1 MRTLAMVGSGA
12 QRRGSLRNARGEFM
26 TEEKTIHEAPGD
38 VNALLE
44 RIEEAWRELFAALD
58 DIPEDQMSDPGVI
71 GEWSLKDL
79 FGHLAFWDEHAMAEI
94 ERALAGLPREDN
106 AWQEMNEAD
115 HAARRD
121 HTLPE
126 QRSAM
131 HQAHAALVERL
142 ESVAGI
148 EATPIDEAI
157 RVDTYEH
164 YLDHIKDI
172 QSWRQRAGI

>member
-1 MRTLAMVGSGA
+1 
-12 QRRGSLRNARGEFM
+12 M
-26 TEEKTIHEAPGD
+26 TEESASREAPGD
-38 VNALLE
+38 VHALLE
-44 RIEEAWRELFAALD
+44 RIEEAWRQLFAALD
-58 DIPEDQMSDPGVI
+58 DIPEERMSDPGVI

-79 FGHLAFWDEHAMAEI
+79 FGHLAFWDDHAVAEI

-106 AWQEMNEAD
+106 AWQEMNEID
-115 HAARRD
+115 HAARRG

-126 QRSAM
+126 QRAAM

-142 ESVAGI
+142 KSVAGI
-148 EATPIDEAI
+148 EAAPIDEAI

-172 QSWRQRAGI
+172 QAWLQRTGV

>member
-1 MRTLAMVGSGA
+1 
-12 QRRGSLRNARGEFM
+12 M
-26 TEEKTIHEAPGD
+26 TEETTSREAPAD
-38 VNALLE
+38 VHALLE
-44 RIEEAWRELFAALD
+44 RIEEAWRQLFAALD
-58 DIPEDQMSDPGVI
+58 DIPEDRLSDPGVI

-79 FGHLAFWDEHAMAEI
+79 FGHLAFWDEHAVEEI

-106 AWQEMNEAD
+106 AWQEMNETD
-115 HAARRD
+115 YAARRD
-121 HTLPE
+121 RTLPE

-148 EATPIDEAI
+148 EAAGIDEAI
-157 RVDTYEH
+157 RPDTYDH

-172 QSWRQRAGI
+172 HAWRQHASV

>member
-1 MRTLAMVGSGA
+1 MTDKRTS
-12 QRRGSLRNARGEFM
+12 Q
-26 TEEKTIHEAPGD
+26 EAPGN
-38 VNALLE
+38 VQALLE

-58 DIPEDQMSDPGVI
+58 DIPEDRMSDPGVI
-71 GEWSLKDL
+71 GDWSLKDL
-79 FGHLAFWDEHAMAEI
+79 FGHLAFWDEHAVAEI

-106 AWQEMNEAD
+106 AWQEMNETD

-126 QRSAM
+126 QRAAM

-148 EATPIDEAI
+148 EAARIDEAI

-164 YLDHIKDI
+164 YRDHIADI
-172 QSWRQRAGI
+172 QSWRRRAGV

>member
-1 MRTLAMVGSGA
+1 
-12 QRRGSLRNARGEFM
+12 M
-26 TEEKTIHEAPGD
+26 TEETTNREAPSD

-44 RIEEAWRELFAALD
+44 RIDEAWRQLFAALD
-58 DIPEDQMSDPGVI
+58 DIPEDRMSDPGVI

-79 FGHLAFWDEHAMAEI
+79 FGHLAFWDEHAVAEI
-94 ERALAGLPREDN
+94 ERALAGLPREDD

-121 HTLPE
+121 RTLPE
-126 QRSAM
+126 QRSGM

-142 ESVAGI
+142 EAVAGI
-148 EATPIDEAI
+148 EAARIDEAI

-164 YLDHIKDI
+164 YQDHIKDI
-172 QSWRQRAGI
+172 RIWRQRAGV

>member
-1 MRTLAMVGSGA
+1 
-12 QRRGSLRNARGEFM
+12 M
-26 TEEKTIHEAPGD
+26 TEETSSREAPGD

-44 RIEEAWRELFAALD
+44 RIEEAWRELLAALD
-58 DIPEDQMSDPGVI
+58 DIPEDRMSDPGVI
-71 GEWSLKDL
+71 GDWSLKDL
-79 FGHLAFWDEHAMAEI
+79 FGHLAFWDEHAVAEI
-94 ERALAGLPREDN
+94 ERALAGLPRQDD
-106 AWQEMNEAD
+106 AWQEMNVAD

-142 ESVAGI
+142 EAVAGI
-148 EATPIDEAI
+148 EAARIDEAI

-164 YLDHIKDI
+164 YRDHVKDV
-172 QSWRQRAGI
+172 QSWRQRTGV

>member
-1 MRTLAMVGSGA
+1 MTDERT
-12 QRRGSLRNARGEFM
+12 N
-26 TEEKTIHEAPGD
+26 HEAPDD
-38 VNALLE
+38 VHALLE

-58 DIPEDQMSDPGVI
+58 DIPEDRLSGPGVI
-71 GEWSLKDL
+71 GDWSLKDL
-79 FGHLAFWDEHAMAEI
+79 FGHLAFWDEHAVAEI
-94 ERALAGLPREDN
+94 ERALAGLSCEDN

-126 QRSAM
+126 QRTAM
-131 HQAHAALVERL
+131 HQAHAALVEHL

-148 EATPIDEAI
+148 EAARIDEAI

-164 YLDHIKDI
+164 YRDHIKDI

>member
-1 MRTLAMVGSGA
+1 
-12 QRRGSLRNARGEFM
+12 
-26 TEEKTIHEAPGD
+26 
-38 VNALLE
+38 
-44 RIEEAWRELFAALD
+44 
-58 DIPEDQMSDPGVI
+58 MSDPGVI
-71 GEWSLKDL
+71 GDWSLKDL
-79 FGHLAFWDEHAMAEI
+79 FGHLAFWDEHAVAEI

-106 AWQEMNEAD
+106 AWQEMNETN

-142 ESVAGI
+142 EAVAGI
-148 EATPIDEAI
+148 EAARIDEAI

-164 YLDHIKDI
+164 YRDHIADI
-172 QSWRQRAGI
+172 RSWRQRAGV

>member
-1 MRTLAMVGSGA
+1 MSEERTT
-12 QRRGSLRNARGEFM
+12 R
-26 TEEKTIHEAPGD
+26 EAPAD
-38 VNALLE
+38 VQGLLE
-44 RIEEAWRELFAALD
+44 RIEEAWRQLFATLD
-58 DIPEDQMSDPGVI
+58 DIPEERQSEPGVI

-79 FGHLAFWDEHAMAEI
+79 FGHLAFWDDHATEEI
-94 ERALAGLPREDN
+94 ERALAGLSREDN
-106 AWQEMNEAD
+106 AWQQMNETD
-115 HAARRD
+115 HAARQDR
-121 HTLPE
+121 TLPE

-148 EATPIDEAI
+148 EAARIDEAI

-172 QSWRQRAGI
+172 QSWRQRAGV

>member
-1 MRTLAMVGSGA
+1 
-12 QRRGSLRNARGEFM
+12 M
-26 TEEKTIHEAPGD
+26 TEEKTIHEARGD

-79 FGHLAFWDEHAMAEI
+79 FGHLAFWDEHAVVEI
-94 ERALAGLPREDN
+94 ERALAGLPRADN

-115 HAARRD
+115 QAARQD

-142 ESVAGI
+142 EGVAGI
-148 EATPIDEAI
+148 EAARIDEAI
-157 RVDTYEH
+157 RPDTYDH
-164 YLDHIKDI
+164 YRDHIKDI
-172 QSWRQRAGI
+172 QTWRQRAGV

>member
-1 MRTLAMVGSGA
+1 
-12 QRRGSLRNARGEFM
+12 M
-26 TEEKTIHEAPGD
+26 TEESASREAPGD
-38 VNALLE
+38 VHALLE
-44 RIEEAWRELFAALD
+44 RIEHAWRQLFAALD
-58 DIPEDQMSDPGVI
+58 DIPEERMSDPGVI

-79 FGHLAFWDEHAMAEI
+79 FGHLAFWDDHAVAEI

-106 AWQEMNEAD
+106 AWQEMNEID
-115 HAARRD
+115 HAARRG

-126 QRSAM
+126 QRAAM

-148 EATPIDEAI
+148 EAAPIDEAI

-172 QSWRQRAGI
+172 QTWRQRACV

>member
-1 MRTLAMVGSGA
+1 MTDERTS
-12 QRRGSLRNARGEFM
+12 Q
-26 TEEKTIHEAPGD
+26 EAPGN
-38 VNALLE
+38 VKALLE

-58 DIPEDQMSDPGVI
+58 DIPEDRLSEPGVI
-71 GEWSLKDL
+71 GDWSLKDL
-79 FGHLAFWDEHAMAEI
+79 FGHLAFWDEHAVAEI

-106 AWQEMNEAD
+106 AWQEMNETD
-115 HAARRD
+115 HAVRQD

-142 ESVAGI
+142 EAVAGI
-148 EATPIDEAI
+148 EAAPIDEAI
-157 RVDTYEH
+157 RPDTYEH

-172 QSWRQRAGI
+172 RSWRQRAGV

>member
-1 MRTLAMVGSGA
+1 MTDERT
-12 QRRGSLRNARGEFM
+12 N
-26 TEEKTIHEAPGD
+26 HEAPDD
-38 VNALLE
+38 VHALLE

-58 DIPEDQMSDPGVI
+58 DIPEDQMSGPGVI

-79 FGHLAFWDEHAMAEI
+79 FGHLAFWDEHAVAEI
-94 ERALAGLPREDN
+94 ERALAGLLREDN

-126 QRSAM
+126 QRTAM
-131 HQAHAALVERL
+131 HQAHAALVEHL

-148 EATPIDEAI
+148 EAARIDEAI

-164 YLDHIKDI
+164 YRDHIKDI

>member
-1 MRTLAMVGSGA
+1 
-12 QRRGSLRNARGEFM
+12 M
-26 TEEKTIHEAPGD
+26 TEETSSREAPGD

-58 DIPEDQMSDPGVI
+58 DIPEDRLSDPGVI

-79 FGHLAFWDEHAMAEI
+79 FGHLAFWDEHAVAEI
-94 ERALAGLPREDN
+94 ERALAGLPRQDD

-115 HAARRD
+115 HAARRGR
-121 HTLPE
+121 TLPE
-126 QRSAM
+126 QRAAM

-148 EATPIDEAI
+148 EAARIDEAI

-164 YLDHIKDI
+164 YRDHIKDI
-172 QSWRQRAGI
+172 QAWRQRTGV

>member
-1 MRTLAMVGSGA
+1 M
-12 QRRGSLRNARGEFM
+12 M
-26 TEEKTIHEAPGD
+26 TEERTSGEAPGD

-44 RIEEAWRELFAALD
+44 RIEEAWRELFVALD
-58 DIPEDQMSDPGVI
+58 DIPEDRMSDPGVI
-71 GEWSLKDL
+71 GDWSLKDL
-79 FGHLAFWDEHAMAEI
+79 FGHLAFWDEHAVAEI

-106 AWQEMNEAD
+106 AWQEMNETD

-126 QRSAM
+126 QRAAM

-148 EATPIDEAI
+148 EAARIDEA
-157 RVDTYEH
+157 VCPDTYDH
-164 YLDHIKDI
+164 YRDHIKDI
-172 QSWRQRAGI
+172 QSWRQRAGV

>member
-1 MRTLAMVGSGA
+1 
-12 QRRGSLRNARGEFM
+12 M
-26 TEEKTIHEAPGD
+26 TEETTSREAPAD
-38 VNALLE
+38 VHALLE
-44 RIEEAWRELFAALD
+44 RIEEAWRQLFAALD
-58 DIPEDQMSDPGVI
+58 DIPEERMSDPGVI

-79 FGHLAFWDEHAMAEI
+79 FGHLAFWDEHAVAEI

-106 AWQEMNEAD
+106 AWQEMNETD

-126 QRSAM
+126 QRAAM

-148 EATPIDEAI
+148 EAARIDEAI

-172 QSWRQRAGI
+172 QSWRQRASV

>member
-1 MRTLAMVGSGA
+1 
-12 QRRGSLRNARGEFM
+12 M
-26 TEEKTIHEAPGD
+26 TEERTSQEAPGD

-44 RIEEAWRELFAALD
+44 RIEEAWRDLFAALD
-58 DIPEDQMSDPGVI
+58 DIPENQMSDPGVI

-79 FGHLAFWDEHAMAEI
+79 FGHLAFWDEHAVAEI

-148 EATPIDEAI
+148 EAARIDEAI
-157 RVDTYEH
+157 RPDTYEH
-164 YLDHIKDI
+164 YRYHIKDI
-172 QSWRQRAGI
+172 QSWRRRAGV

>member
-1 MRTLAMVGSGA
+1 
-12 QRRGSLRNARGEFM
+12 M
-26 TEEKTIHEAPGD
+26 TEERTSQEAPGD
-38 VNALLE
+38 VHALLE

-58 DIPEDQMSDPGVI
+58 DIPEDQMSQPGVI
-71 GEWSLKDL
+71 GDWSMKDL
-79 FGHLAFWDEHAMAEI
+79 
-94 ERALAGLPREDN
+94 
-106 AWQEMNEAD
+106 NEAD

-148 EATPIDEAI
+148 EAARIDEAI

-164 YLDHIKDI
+164 YRDHIKDI
-172 QSWRQRAGI
+172 QYWRQRAGI

>member
-1 MRTLAMVGSGA
+1 
-12 QRRGSLRNARGEFM
+12 
-26 TEEKTIHEAPGD
+26 
-38 VNALLE
+38 
-44 RIEEAWRELFAALD
+44 
-58 DIPEDQMSDPGVI
+58 MSDPGVI

-79 FGHLAFWDEHAMAEI
+79 FGHLAFWDEHAVAEI
-94 ERALAGLPREDN
+94 ERALAGLPREDD

-121 HTLPE
+121 RTLPE
-126 QRSAM
+126 QRAAM

-148 EATPIDEAI
+148 EAARIDEAI

-164 YLDHIKDI
+164 YRDHITDI
-172 QSWRQRAGI
+172 RTWRQRAGV

>member
-1 MRTLAMVGSGA
+1 
-12 QRRGSLRNARGEFM
+12 M
-26 TEEKTIHEAPGD
+26 TEERTSQEAPGD
-38 VNALLE
+38 VHALLE

-58 DIPEDQMSDPGVI
+58 DIPENQMSQPGVI
-71 GEWSLKDL
+71 GDWSMKDL
-79 FGHLAFWDEHAMAEI
+79 FGHLAFWDEHAVAEI

-148 EATPIDEAI
+148 EAARIDEAI

-164 YLDHIKDI
+164 YRDHIKDI

>member
-1 MRTLAMVGSGA
+1 
-12 QRRGSLRNARGEFM
+12 M
-26 TEEKTIHEAPGD
+26 TEETSSREAPGD

-44 RIEEAWRELFAALD
+44 RIEEAWRELLAALD
-58 DIPEDQMSDPGVI
+58 DIPEDRMSDPGVI
-71 GEWSLKDL
+71 GDWSLKDL
-79 FGHLAFWDEHAMAEI
+79 FGHLAFWDEHAVAEI
-94 ERALAGLPREDN
+94 ERALAGLPREDD
-106 AWQEMNEAD
+106 AWQEMNETD

-142 ESVAGI
+142 EAVAGI
-148 EATPIDEAI
+148 EAARIDEAI

-164 YLDHIKDI
+164 YRDHVKDV
-172 QSWRQRAGI
+172 QSWRQRTGV